1 MHCTALSPALSSP
14 SPAAGHAA
22 NMAVLPESR
31 RLSLLLMAA
40 CFLLQA
46 LSAHA
51 ITRHY
56 KFNVRIYRHQTL
68 PHDNTVLSVFSV
80 SCAGGHAEH
89 DTALLNQAYPHC
101 QWQVPGANPVCK
113 RRR

>member
-1 MHCTALSPALSSP
+1 MITASMHRNCHIHIQV
-14 SPAAGHAA
+14 AAE
-22 NMAVLPESR
+22 MAR
-31 RLSLLLMAA
+31 W
-40 CFLLQA
+40 F
-46 LSAHA
+46 
-51 ITRHY
+51 IT
-56 KFNVRIYRHQTL
+56 
-68 PHDNTVLSVFSV
+68 TVLSVFSV